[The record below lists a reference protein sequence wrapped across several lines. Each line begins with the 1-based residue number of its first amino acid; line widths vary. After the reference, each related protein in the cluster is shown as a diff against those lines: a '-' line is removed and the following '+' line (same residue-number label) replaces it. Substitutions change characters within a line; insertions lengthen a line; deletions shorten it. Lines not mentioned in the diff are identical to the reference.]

1 MPKYIAKRD
10 TWLSHE
16 SRMVREGDEFST
28 VFPEVD
34 GKPMRLSD
42 NLELVKEKA
51 DKPEK
56 SDKA

>member
-56 SDKA
+56 ADKA